1 MIVEIIAAA
10 LGGGTITAIGAVVL
24 GFRKQSHELA
34 REDAQTIAAREA
46 AEQQALATRE
56 ELERQAIDRLL
67 KRYEA
72 QLDEQAERHRA
83 EIETQARHYEA
94 QLKEAASKLA
104 EQIARADAAELES
117 ERERSRRREAER
129 ERDEKS
135 AQLLRTQTALDTV
148 NDRVVAALKRIEE
161 LERDRR
167 PSGEHR
173 AISSESGAERKRK

>member
-1 MIVEIIAAA
+1 MIVEIVTSAIAGGAA
-10 LGGGTITAIGAVVL
+10 TQVFRWLSARRGA
-24 GFRKQSHELA
+24 EL
-34 REDAQTIAAREA
+34 T
-46 AEQQALATRE
+46 EQQQYRKAMHDIV
-56 ELERQAIDRLL
+56 ERYQQ
-67 KRYEA
+67 
-72 QLDEQAERHRA
+72 QLYEQAERHRA
-83 EIETQARHYEA
+83 EIETQARRYEA

-148 NDRVVAALKRIEE
+148 NERVVAALKRIEE

-173 AISSESGAERKRK
+173 AVSPESGAERERK